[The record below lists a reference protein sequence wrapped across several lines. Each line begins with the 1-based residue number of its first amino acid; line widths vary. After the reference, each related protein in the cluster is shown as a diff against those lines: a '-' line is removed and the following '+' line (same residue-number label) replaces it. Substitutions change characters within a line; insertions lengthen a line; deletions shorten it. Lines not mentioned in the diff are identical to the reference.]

1 MKKIALFAITVV
13 AATVS
18 YAQLNTTFGIKA
30 GPQNNLLVIR
40 ETGSGSDDERVAF
53 TGFGFHV
60 GGIADLGFTE
70 HFSVQ
75 PQLLFTSK
83 SVKISD
89 ESSFSLLN
97 IDIPINL
104 FYKNNGFFVGGGP
117 NLSYGL
123 SAKQKTDGSPDQD
136 LYDDDGGDAPFKRF
150 GFGVNIAMGYTF
162 PGGFTLGANY
172 TPILSNLVNE
182 DGGMGT
188 DTEINPRAFGFSIGY
203 MFNKGTAKKK

>member
-1 MKKIALFAITVV
+1 MKRISLFAITVV
-13 AATVS
+13 AATAS

-30 GPQNNLLVIR
+30 GPQNNLLVVR
-40 ETGSGSDDERVAF
+40 ETGTDDSRVAL

-60 GGIADLGFTE
+60 GGVADLSFTE

-83 SVKISD
+83 GVKVSD
-89 ESSFSLLN
+89 ESSISMLN

-123 SAKQKTDGSPDQD
+123 SAKSKSDGSPDED
-136 LYDDDGGDAPFKRF
+136 LYDDDGGDAPLKRF
-150 GFGVNIAMGYTF
+150 SFGLNFAMGYTF
-162 PGGFTLGANY
+162 PSGFTLGANY
-172 TPILSNLVNE
+172 TPGLSNLVND

-188 DTEINPRAFGFSIGY
+188 DTEFNQRFFGFSIGY
-203 MFNKGTAKKK
+203 MFNNGTAKKK